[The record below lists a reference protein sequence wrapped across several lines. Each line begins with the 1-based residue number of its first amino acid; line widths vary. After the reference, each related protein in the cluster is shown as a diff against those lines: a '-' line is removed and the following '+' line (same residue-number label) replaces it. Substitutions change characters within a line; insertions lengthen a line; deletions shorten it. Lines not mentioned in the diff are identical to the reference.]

1 MLGWI
6 PKEGIHIPVELNILG
21 KILLNLDQIVAYLEP
36 DYDVQKTVKDY
47 VHHLMQKRMKERLK
61 PENLMELFLE
71 MKELTENLPYRINKF
86 TELIADNKLRVKV
99 DSIDEQRFTDAF
111 QKVAN
116 RITAGLII
124 AALIVGAAMLVR
136 VPSSWNI
143 AGYPGF
149 AFILFLIAAIIGL
162 YLLYQIL
169 LKDEERKDK

>member
-1 MLGWI
+1 
-6 PKEGIHIPVELNILG
+6 
-21 KILLNLDQIVAYLEP
+21 
-36 DYDVQKTVKDY
+36 
-47 VHHLMQKRMKERLK
+47 
-61 PENLMELFLE
+61 MELFLE
-71 MKELTENLPYRINKF
+71 MKELTENLPFRLNKF
-86 TELIADNKLRVKV
+86 TELLADNRLKIKV

-124 AALIVGAAMLVR
+124 AALIIGAAMLVR

-149 AFILFLIAAIIGL
+149 AFLLFIMAAIIGL

-169 LKDEERKDK
+169 LKDESKPEK